1 MEDSSDGL
9 AEGIEAPESVP
20 DAADHETSDIHQQR
34 RRGMLTPESRTNRN
48 TLYDWLELARQHVT
62 IGHTRFARFAG
73 QVFHV

>member
-1 MEDSSDGL
+1 M
-9 AEGIEAPESVP
+9 
-20 DAADHETSDIHQQR
+20 
-34 RRGMLTPESRTNRN
+34 NRN